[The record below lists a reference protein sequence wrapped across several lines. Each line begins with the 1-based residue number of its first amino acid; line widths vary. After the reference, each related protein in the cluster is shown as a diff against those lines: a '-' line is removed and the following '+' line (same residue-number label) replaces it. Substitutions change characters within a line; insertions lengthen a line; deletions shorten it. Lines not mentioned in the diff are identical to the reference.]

1 MGYGEKAP
9 SPKALIHPSTNPHTA
24 MTSHPK
30 TLIALALVSVLLTA
44 CGGGGGGGGS
54 GSFSSTSAN
63 EVALAADPD
72 PSTEPGVLTV
82 TDATIPSL
90 NGVYGNGQLTL
101 TEVYYQEAM
110 GNKPATCAY
119 KFMGADKVDATA
131 TAAATTDTVV
141 DVNTTPVSIIGAS
154 TTQAA
159 VVGNITAPVSLTGL
173 APAAG
178 AQGVPTAFGKI
189 TYRPSAM
196 GLDVVFLTFNGKEY
210 ASLDS
215 VDTLVDR
222 SGNLVRFTSKTMGAT
237 DGSTNTLKLT
247 AIIPLHATRNANC

>member
-1 MGYGEKAP
+1 
-9 SPKALIHPSTNPHTA
+9 
-24 MTSHPK
+24 MTSHPQS
-30 TLIALALVSVLLTA
+30 LIALALVSVLLTA

-54 GSFSSTSAN
+54 GSFSSTSSS
-63 EVALAADPD
+63 ELAAVVPDAD

-82 TDATIPSL
+82 TDATVPSL

-101 TEVYYQEAM
+101 SEVYYQEAM
-110 GNKPATCAY
+110 GGKPATCAY
-119 KFMGADKVDATA
+119 KFMGADKVGATA
-131 TAAATTDTVV
+131 TAATTADTVV
-141 DVNTTPVSIIGAS
+141 DVTSTPVAIVGTS

-159 VVGNITAPVSLTGL
+159 VVGNITAPDSLTGS
-173 APAAG
+173 APAAE
-178 AQGVPTAFGKI
+178 AQGVATAFGKI
-189 TYRPSAM
+189 SYRPSAT
-196 GLDVVFLTFNGKEY
+196 GLYVVFMSFNGKEY

-237 DGSTNTLKLT
+237 DGSTDTLKLT

>member
-1 MGYGEKAP
+1 
-9 SPKALIHPSTNPHTA
+9 

-30 TLIALALVSVLLTA
+30 SLIALALVSVLLTA

-54 GSFSSTSAN
+54 GSFSSTSN
-63 EVALAADPD
+63 SERAAVEPD

-82 TDATIPSL
+82 TDATVPSL

-101 TEVYYQEAM
+101 SEVYYQEAM
-110 GNKPATCAY
+110 GGKPATCAY
-119 KFMGADKVDATA
+119 KFMGADKVDASA

-141 DVNTTPVSIIGAS
+141 DVNATPVSIVGTS

-159 VVGNITAPVSLTGL
+159 VVGNITAPVSLTGA

-189 TYRPSAM
+189 SYRPSAT
-196 GLDVVFLTFNGKEY
+196 GLYVVFLTFNGKEY

-237 DGSTNTLKLT
+237 DGSTDTLKLT
-247 AIIPLHATRNANC
+247 AIIPMHATRNANC

>member
-1 MGYGEKAP
+1 
-9 SPKALIHPSTNPHTA
+9 
-24 MTSHPK
+24 MTSHTP
-30 TLIALALVSVLLTA
+30 TLTALALVSVLLTA

-54 GSFSSTSAN
+54 GSFSSTSSN
-63 EVALAADPD
+63 EVAAAVADAD

-101 TEVYYQEAM
+101 SEVYYQEAM
-110 GNKPATCAY
+110 GAKPATCAY

-131 TAAATTDTVV
+131 TAGATTNTVV
-141 DVNTTPVSIIGAS
+141 DVTTTPVSIVGTS

-159 VVGNITAPVSLTGL
+159 VVGNITAPVSLTGA
-173 APAAG
+173 APAAV

-189 TYRPSAM
+189 TYRPSAT
-196 GLDVVFLTFNGKEY
+196 GLYFAFLTFNGKEY

-237 DGSTNTLKLT
+237 DGSTDTLKLT

>member
-1 MGYGEKAP
+1 
-9 SPKALIHPSTNPHTA
+9 
-24 MTSHPK
+24 MTSHPP
-30 TLIALALVSVLLTA
+30 TLTALALVSVLLTA

-54 GSFSSTSAN
+54 GSFSTTSAS
-63 EVALAADPD
+63 EVAFVADPD

-110 GNKPATCAY
+110 GGKPATCAY

-131 TAAATTDTVV
+131 TAGATTGTADTATVGTT
-141 DVNTTPVSIIGAS
+141 TTPVSIVGTS

-159 VVGNITAPVSLTGL
+159 VVGSLSAPVSLTG
-173 APAAG
+173 ATPDAA
-178 AQGVPTAFGKI
+178 AQAVPTASGKI
-189 TYRPSAM
+189 TYRPSAT
-196 GLDVVFLTFNGKEY
+196 GLYFAFLTFNGKEY

-237 DGSTNTLKLT
+237 DGSTDTLKLT

>member
-1 MGYGEKAP
+1 
-9 SPKALIHPSTNPHTA
+9 
-24 MTSHPK
+24 MTSNTK
-30 TLIALALVSVLLTA
+30 TLTALALVSVLLTA

-54 GSFSSTSAN
+54 GSFSSTSSS

-82 TDATIPSL
+82 TDATVPSL
-90 NGVYGNGQLTL
+90 NGVYGSGQLTL
-101 TEVYYQEAM
+101 TEVYYQQAM
-110 GNKPATCAY
+110 GAKPATCAY
-119 KFMGADKVDATA
+119 QFKGADKVDATA
-131 TAAATTDTVV
+131 TASATTGTTGTATVGTT
-141 DVNTTPVSIIGAS
+141 TTPVSIVGTS

-159 VVGNITAPVSLTGL
+159 VVGNIAAPVSLTG
-173 APAAG
+173 AAADAVSPAVA
-178 AQGVPTAFGKI
+178 TASGKI
-189 TYRPSAM
+189 TYRPSAT
-196 GLDVVFLTFNGKEY
+196 GLYFAFLTFNGKEY

-237 DGSTNTLKLT
+237 DGSTDTLKLT